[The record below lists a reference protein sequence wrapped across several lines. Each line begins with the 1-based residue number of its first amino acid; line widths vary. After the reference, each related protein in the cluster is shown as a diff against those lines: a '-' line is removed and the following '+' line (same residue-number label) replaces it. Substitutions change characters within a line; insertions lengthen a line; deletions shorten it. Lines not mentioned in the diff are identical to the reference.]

1 MAKARKILR
10 HAKAIK
16 NIAAVTKTMGMV
28 STARFKKTYDRAMGA
43 KPYSQRLVDLV
54 ADVIERSSDISH
66 PLLKVDDT
74 IKTDVLLV
82 LTGNRGLAGA
92 YNNSVVRLATERFS
106 QLQQGGYNIRL
117 FSSGK
122 KGTGLLRAR
131 GYDIERD
138 FTNFDFWPQV
148 PDVNALADELMNEF
162 LAGRISGL
170 EVAYTQFISTGS
182 QKPAIA
188 QILPLTQ
195 LERPKPLV
203 PAPEHPAP
211 YEFLP
216 SSNEILETLLPA
228 TVRLRLFQCFIDAS
242 VSEQI
247 ARMTAMQSATENA
260 EEMIHQLTVQYNR
273 ARQSQITT
281 ELAEIMGGSEG
292 VS

>member
-28 STARFKKTYDRAMGA
+28 STVRFKKTYDRATA
-43 KPYSQRLVDLV
+43 SKPYSQRLVDLV
-54 ADVIERSSDISH
+54 ADVIERSTEINH
-66 PLLKVDDT
+66 PLLRVDET
-74 IKTDVLLV
+74 VKTDVLLAI
-82 LTGNRGLAGA
+82 TGNRGLAGA
-92 YNNSVVRLATERFS
+92 YNNSIVRLATERIA
-106 QLQQGGYNIRL
+106 QMKQGGYKVRI

-122 KGTGLLRAR
+122 KGTGALRSR
-131 GYDIERD
+131 GYEVERD
-138 FTNFDFWPQV
+138 FTNFDFWPKV
-148 PDVNALADELMNEF
+148 ADVNALADELMNEF

-195 LERPKPLV
+195 LDRPKPLV
-203 PAPEHPAP
+203 APPQHPAP

-247 ARMTAMQSATENA
+247 CRMTAMQAATENA
-260 EEMIHQLTVQYNR
+260 EEMIHHLTVQYNR

-292 VS
+292 VA